1 MENFILSDKT
11 DDVDKVLL
19 WEFFLKVNKGEKI
32 TTFNTAV
39 LNIWQYHD
47 NTVLHRKFCD
57 IIVSWYYHIMTFV
70 IISY

>member
-19 WEFFLKVNKGEKI
+19 WEFFFLQLIKVKKI
-32 TTFNTAV
+32 TIFNTAV

-57 IIVSWYYHIMTFV
+57 IIVS
-70 IISY
+70 